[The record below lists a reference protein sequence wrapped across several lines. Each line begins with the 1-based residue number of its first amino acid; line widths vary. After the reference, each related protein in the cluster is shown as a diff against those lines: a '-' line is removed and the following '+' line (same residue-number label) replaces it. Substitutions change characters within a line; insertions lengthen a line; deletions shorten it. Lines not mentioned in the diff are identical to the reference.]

1 MSFEEIAKELNLS
14 VTRVHQI
21 YTEALRK
28 LKSPKNKD
36 KWMAIFETID
46 LIKKEKTKKENSIK
60 GEKISY
66 LFTPQSHITF
76 IACTF
81 NL

>member
-28 LKSPKNKD
+28 LKSSKNKD
-36 KWMAIFETID
+36 KWMTIFETID
-46 LIKKEKTKKENSIK
+46 LIKKEKVKKENLIQ
-60 GEKISY
+60 GEKK
-66 LFTPQSHITF
+66 
-76 IACTF
+76 
-81 NL
+81 

>member
-36 KWMAIFETID
+36 KWIVIFETIN
-46 LIKKEKTKKENSIK
+46 LIKKEKAKRENLIQ
-60 GEKISY
+60 GEKK
-66 LFTPQSHITF
+66 
-76 IACTF
+76 
-81 NL
+81 

>member
-46 LIKKEKTKKENSIK
+46 LIKKEKAKKENLIQ
-60 GEKISY
+60 GEKKWYQWLKVRKLIIV
-66 LFTPQSHITF
+66 LRF
-76 IACTF
+76 
-81 NL
+81 LR

>member
-28 LKSPKNKD
+28 LNSPKNKD

-46 LIKKEKTKKENSIK
+46 LIKKEEAKKENLIQ
-60 GEKISY
+60 GEKK
-66 LFTPQSHITF
+66 
-76 IACTF
+76 
-81 NL
+81 

>member
-14 VTRVHQI
+14 ATRVHQI

-36 KWMAIFETID
+36 KWIVIFETIN
-46 LIKKEKTKKENSIK
+46 LIKKEKAKKENLIQ
-60 GEKISY
+60 GEKK
-66 LFTPQSHITF
+66 
-76 IACTF
+76 
-81 NL
+81 

>member
-28 LKSPKNKD
+28 LKSSKNKD

-46 LIKKEKTKKENSIK
+46 LIKKEKAKKENSIK
-60 GEKISY
+60 GEKI
-66 LFTPQSHITF
+66 
-76 IACTF
+76 
-81 NL
+81 

>member
-36 KWMAIFETID
+36 KWMVIFETID
-46 LIKKEKTKKENSIK
+46 LIKKEKAKKENLIQ
-60 GEKISY
+60 GEKK
-66 LFTPQSHITF
+66 
-76 IACTF
+76 
-81 NL
+81 

>member
-1 MSFEEIAKELNLS
+1 MSFKEIAKELNLS

-21 YTEALRK
+21 YTEALIK

-46 LIKKEKTKKENSIK
+46 LIKKEKAKKENLIQ
-60 GEKISY
+60 GEKK
-66 LFTPQSHITF
+66 
-76 IACTF
+76 
-81 NL
+81 

>member
-21 YTEALRK
+21 YTEALRR

-36 KWMAIFETID
+36 KWMTIFETID
-46 LIKKEKTKKENSIK
+46 LIKKEKAKKENLIQ
-60 GEKISY
+60 GEKK
-66 LFTPQSHITF
+66 
-76 IACTF
+76 
-81 NL
+81 

>member
-21 YTEALRK
+21 YTEALGK
-28 LKSPKNKD
+28 LKNPKNKD

-46 LIKKEKTKKENSIK
+46 LIKKEKVKKENLIQ
-60 GEKISY
+60 GEKK
-66 LFTPQSHITF
+66 
-76 IACTF
+76 
-81 NL
+81 

>member
-1 MSFEEIAKELNLS
+1 SFEEIAKELNLS

-36 KWMAIFETID
+36 KWIVIFETIN
-46 LIKKEKTKKENSIK
+46 LIKKEKAKKENLIQ
-60 GEKISY
+60 GEKK
-66 LFTPQSHITF
+66 
-76 IACTF
+76 
-81 NL
+81 

>member
-1 MSFEEIAKELNLS
+1 AKELNLS

-36 KWMAIFETID
+36 KWMTIFETID
-46 LIKKEKTKKENSIK
+46 LIKKEKVKKENLIQ
-60 GEKISY
+60 GEKK
-66 LFTPQSHITF
+66 
-76 IACTF
+76 
-81 NL
+81 

>member
-21 YTEALRK
+21 YTEAIRK

-36 KWMAIFETID
+36 KWIAIFETIN
-46 LIKKEKTKKENSIK
+46 LIKKEKAKRENLIQ
-60 GEKISY
+60 GEKKWQKWLKARKLIIV
-66 LFTPQSHITF
+66 LRF
-76 IACTF
+76 
-81 NL
+81 LR

>member
-28 LKSPKNKD
+28 LKSSKNKD

-46 LIKKEKTKKENSIK
+46 LIKKEKVKKENLIQ
-60 GEKISY
+60 GEKK
-66 LFTPQSHITF
+66 
-76 IACTF
+76 
-81 NL
+81 

>member
-28 LKSPKNKD
+28 LKNPKNKD

-46 LIKKEKTKKENSIK
+46 LIKKEKVKKENLIQ
-60 GEKISY
+60 GEKK
-66 LFTPQSHITF
+66 
-76 IACTF
+76 
-81 NL
+81 

>member
-21 YTEALRK
+21 YTKAIRK

-36 KWMAIFETID
+36 KWIAIFETIN
-46 LIKKEKTKKENSIK
+46 LIKKEKAKRENLIQ
-60 GEKISY
+60 GEKK
-66 LFTPQSHITF
+66 
-76 IACTF
+76 
-81 NL
+81 

>member
-36 KWMAIFETID
+36 KWMTIFETID
-46 LIKKEKTKKENSIK
+46 LIKKEKAKKENLIK
-60 GEKISY
+60 GEKI
-66 LFTPQSHITF
+66 
-76 IACTF
+76 
-81 NL
+81 

>member
-21 YTEALRK
+21 YTEALKK

-36 KWMAIFETID
+36 KWMTIFETID
-46 LIKKEKTKKENSIK
+46 LIKKEKAKKENLIQ
-60 GEKISY
+60 GEKK
-66 LFTPQSHITF
+66 
-76 IACTF
+76 
-81 NL
+81 

>member
-21 YTEALRK
+21 YAEALRK

-46 LIKKEKTKKENSIK
+46 LIKKEKAKKENSIK
-60 GEKISY
+60 GEKI
-66 LFTPQSHITF
+66 
-76 IACTF
+76 
-81 NL
+81 

>member
-21 YTEALRK
+21 YTEAIRK

-36 KWMAIFETID
+36 KWIVIFETIN
-46 LIKKEKTKKENSIK
+46 LIKKEKAKKENSIK
-60 GEKISY
+60 GEKI
-66 LFTPQSHITF
+66 
-76 IACTF
+76 
-81 NL
+81 

>member
-36 KWMAIFETID
+36 KWMDIFETID
-46 LIKKEKTKKENSIK
+46 LIKKEKAKKENLIQ
-60 GEKISY
+60 GEKK
-66 LFTPQSHITF
+66 
-76 IACTF
+76 
-81 NL
+81 

>member
-1 MSFEEIAKELNLS
+1 MNFEEIAKELNLS

-28 LKSPKNKD
+28 LKNPKNKD

-46 LIKKEKTKKENSIK
+46 LIKKEKVKKENLIQ
-60 GEKISY
+60 GEKK
-66 LFTPQSHITF
+66 
-76 IACTF
+76 
-81 NL
+81 

>member
-46 LIKKEKTKKENSIK
+46 LIKKEKAKKENSIK
-60 GEKISY
+60 GKKI
-66 LFTPQSHITF
+66 
-76 IACTF
+76 
-81 NL
+81 